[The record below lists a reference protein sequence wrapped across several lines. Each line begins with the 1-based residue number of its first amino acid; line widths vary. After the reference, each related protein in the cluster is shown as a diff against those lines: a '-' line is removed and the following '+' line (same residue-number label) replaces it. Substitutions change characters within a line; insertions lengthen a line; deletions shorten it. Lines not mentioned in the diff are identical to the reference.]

1 MLGNEYNLE
10 ELNKEEAELDRNHDE
25 FVVSVKSIIKR
36 NTIFFWI
43 NMTLILLQGMN
54 IGFITARVIELHKKI
69 SISSAFLSVM
79 VILLVAWNTWN
90 NTEEII
96 KGRES
101 LAKEGV
107 LYTEIKRRIDLNRK
121 DLLNQYFQGE

>member
-1 MLGNEYNLE
+1 MPGNEYNLE

-43 NMTLILLQGMN
+43 NMTLILLQCMN

-69 SISSAFLSVM
+69 STSSAFLSVM
-79 VILLVAWNTWN
+79 VILLVAWNT
-90 NTEEII
+90 
-96 KGRES
+96 
-101 LAKEGV
+101 
-107 LYTEIKRRIDLNRK
+107 
-121 DLLNQYFQGE
+121 